1 VIQQYLVNAGQ
12 QTLIKNE
19 VAALRKEAKVEFFG
33 DFSTLTL
40 DSKPAAVPATTPA
53 AAKADA
59 PALPTAPAAPV
70 EAAPESNKHDKAIEK
85 GLSGL

>member
-1 VIQQYLVNAGQ
+1 VNAGQ

-40 DSKPAAVPATTPA
+40 DSKPAVVPATTPA

-59 PALPTAPAAPV
+59 PALPAAPA
-70 EAAPESNKHDKAIEK
+70 EAAPQSGKHDKAIEK